1 MTHTVGYLRN
11 IRWRLGR
18 ESQTAPPVTEGEAA
32 MATGP
37 FVGTSGPADG
47 IKTDS
52 ALGGAALPAL
62 PGYPRQVPTLAV
74 VGAGPKGIAIAAKAR
89 ALAAAGLPAPRVV
102 LVDRGEVAGN
112 WSGRQG
118 YTNGL
123 LPLGTPP
130 EKDVG
135 YPYAANWGDASADV
149 VAAMAEYSW
158 QRHLIRHGVY
168 SDWVDRGRMRPTH
181 RQWCAYLREVAEV
194 AEAEI
199 VSGVV
204 TGLEVADGDRWEVTL
219 EAGDAIAADGVVIT
233 GAGPAITVPGQPRDH
248 TRVLDGRTYW
258 LAAHELQ
265 RERAL
270 NVCVVGSGE
279 TAASVVIDLLK
290 RCHKHSAIDVLTT
303 RGVLYSRGE
312 SYDENRFYSDPG
324 DWPRLAEAH
333 RREFLDRTD
342 RGVFSLQAEA
352 TLNQARGFRALA
364 GRAVAVEAREQ
375 DVIVTIGY
383 GEERERVA
391 YDAVVVA
398 IGFDGRWF
406 EALLGDA
413 ASSRYQEALGGGGL
427 ERHIGLDLSVA
438 GLAPLHLPVMA
449 GLAQGP
455 GFPNLS
461 CLGLLSDRV
470 LRRYVAVK
478 QTGALVP
485 ERRELA

>member
-1 MTHTVGYLRN
+1 
-11 IRWRLGR
+11 
-18 ESQTAPPVTEGEAA
+18 
-32 MATGP
+32 
-37 FVGTSGPADG
+37 
-47 IKTDS
+47 
-52 ALGGAALPAL
+52 
-62 PGYPRQVPTLAV
+62 
-74 VGAGPKGIAIAAKAR
+74 
-89 ALAAAGLPAPRVV
+89 LPAPRVV

-118 YTNGL
+118 YTSGL

-135 YPYAANWGDASADV
+135 YPYAASWGGASADV
-149 VAAMAEYSW
+149 VAAMAQYSW

-168 SDWVDRGRMRPTH
+168 SDWVDRGRLRPTH
-181 RQWCAYLREVAEV
+181 REWSTYLREVAEL

-199 VSGVV
+199 VRGVV
-204 TGLEVADGDRWEVTL
+204 TGLEITGGDRWEVTL
-219 EAGDAIAADGVVIT
+219 EAGGALTADGVVIT

-248 TRVLDGRTYW
+248 PRVLDGRTYW
-258 LAAHELQ
+258 LAAHKLA
-265 RERAL
+265 RERAV

-290 RCHKHSAIDVLTT
+290 RCHRHSTIDVLAT

-312 SYDENRFYSDPG
+312 SYDENRFYSDPS
-324 DWPRLAEAH
+324 DWPHLAEAN
-333 RREFLDRTD
+333 RREFLERTD

-364 GRAVAVEAREQ
+364 GRAAAVQAREH
-375 DVIVTIGY
+375 DVIVTIAY
-383 GEERERVA
+383 DDERERVA

-398 IGFDGRWF
+398 IGFDGRGF
-406 EALLGDA
+406 EALLGERA
-413 ASSRYQEALGGGGL
+413 TARYSEALGDGEL
-427 ERHIGLDLSVA
+427 RRHISRDLSVA

-461 CLGLLSDRV
+461 CLGLLSDRI
-470 LRRYVAVK
+470 LGRYVAASG
-478 QTGALVP
+478 TRALAP
-485 ERRELA
+485 EGRQRA

>member
-1 MTHTVGYLRN
+1 M
-11 IRWRLGR
+11 
-18 ESQTAPPVTEGEAA
+18 
-32 MATGP
+32 
-37 FVGTSGPADG
+37 
-47 IKTDS
+47 
-52 ALGGAALPAL
+52 
-62 PGYPRQVPTLAV
+62 LAV
-74 VGAGPKGIAIAAKAR
+74 VGAGPKGLAIAAKAR

-118 YTNGL
+118 YTSGL

-135 YPYAANWGDASADV
+135 YPYAASWGEASAGV

-168 SDWVDRGRMRPTH
+168 GDWVDRGRVRPAH
-181 RQWCAYLREVAEV
+181 RQWSAYLRDVAEV
-194 AEAEI
+194 ARAEI
-199 VSGVV
+199 VRDVV
-204 TGLEVADGDRWEVTL
+204 TGLEITDGDRWQVTL

-248 TRVLDGRTYW
+248 SRVLDGRSYW

-265 RERAL
+265 HEHAL
-270 NVCVVGSGE
+270 NVCVIGSGE
-279 TAASVVIDLLK
+279 TAASVVIDLLM
-290 RCHKHSAIDVLTT
+290 RFHKHSTIDVLTT

-312 SYDENRFYSDPG
+312 SYDENRFYSDPA
-324 DWPRLAEAH
+324 DWPSLAEAH
-333 RREFLDRTD
+333 RREFLVRTD

-352 TLNQARGFRALA
+352 ALNQARGFRALA
-364 GRAVAVEAREQ
+364 GRAAAIEAREH
-375 DVIVTIGY
+375 DVIVTIAY

-406 EALLGDA
+406 KTLLGKDA
-413 ASSRYQEALGGGGL
+413 GARYRDALGGGEL
-427 ERHIGLDLSVA
+427 ERVIDVDLSVS
-438 GLAPLHLPVMA
+438 GLAPPLHLPVMA

-461 CLGLLSDRV
+461 CLGLLSDRI
-470 LRRYVAVK
+470 LRRYVAINDGG
-478 QTGALVP
+478 TLAP

>member
-1 MTHTVGYLRN
+1 M
-11 IRWRLGR
+11 
-18 ESQTAPPVTEGEAA
+18 
-32 MATGP
+32 
-37 FVGTSGPADG
+37 
-47 IKTDS
+47 
-52 ALGGAALPAL
+52 
-62 PGYPRQVPTLAV
+62 LAV

-135 YPYAANWGDASADV
+135 YPYAAGWGDVSADV
-149 VAAMAEYSW
+149 VAAMAGYSW
-158 QRHLIRHGVY
+158 QRHLIRHGAY

-181 RQWCAYLREVAEV
+181 RQWSAYLREVADA

-199 VSGVV
+199 VSGTV
-204 TGLEVADGDRWEVTL
+204 TGLEVAGGDRWEVRL
-219 EAGDAIAADGVVIT
+219 AAGDAIAADGVVMT
-233 GAGPAITVPGQPRDH
+233 GAGPAITVPGQPRAH
-248 TRVLDGRTYW
+248 RRVLDGRTYW
-258 LAAHELQ
+258 LAAHELH

-270 NVCVVGSGE
+270 NVCVIGSGE
-279 TAASVVIDLLK
+279 TAASVVIDLVK
-290 RCHKHSAIDVLTT
+290 RCHKHSAIDVLTA

-312 SYDENRFYSDPG
+312 SYDENRLYSDPA

-333 RREFLDRTD
+333 RREFLERTD

-352 TLNQARGFRALA
+352 ALNQARGFRTLA
-364 GRAVAVEAREQ
+364 GRAAALQARDQ
-375 DVIVTIGY
+375 DVIVTIAY

-406 EALLGDA
+406 EALLGEDA
-413 ASSRYQEALGGGGL
+413 GARYRDALGGGEL
-427 ERHIGLDLSVA
+427 ERVIDVDLSVS
-438 GLAPLHLPVMA
+438 GLAPPLHLPVMA

-461 CLGLLSDRV
+461 CLGLLSDRI
-470 LRRYVAVK
+470 LRRYVAIK
-478 QTGALVP
+478 DGGALAS

>member
-1 MTHTVGYLRN
+1 V
-11 IRWRLGR
+11 
-18 ESQTAPPVTEGEAA
+18 S
-32 MATGP
+32 
-37 FVGTSGPADG
+37 
-47 IKTDS
+47 
-52 ALGGAALPAL
+52 
-62 PGYPRQVPTLAV
+62 TLAV

-102 LVDRGEVAGN
+102 LIDRGEVAGN

-118 YTNGL
+118 YTSGL

-135 YPYAANWGDASADV
+135 YPYAASWGDASADV
-149 VAAMAEYSW
+149 VAAMAGYSW
-158 QRHLIRHGVY
+158 QRHLIRHGAY

-181 RQWCAYLREVAEV
+181 RQWSAYLREVADA

-199 VSGVV
+199 ISGVV
-204 TGLEVADGDRWEVTL
+204 NGLEVSGGGRWEVTL
-219 EAGDAIAADGVVIT
+219 EAGDAIVADGVVLT

-248 TRVLDGRTYW
+248 PRVLDGRSYW
-258 LAAHELQ
+258 LAVRGLH

-270 NVCVVGSGE
+270 NICVVGSGE
-279 TAASVVIDLLK
+279 TAASVVIDLAK
-290 RCHKHSAIDVLTT
+290 RGHKHSAIDVLTV

-312 SYDENRFYSDPG
+312 SYDENRFYSDPA

-333 RREFLDRTD
+333 RREFLQRTD

-352 TLNQARGFRALA
+352 ALNAARGFRALA
-364 GRAVAVEAREQ
+364 GRAAAIEAREH
-375 DVIVTIGY
+375 DVVVTIAY
-383 GEERERVA
+383 GDERERVA

-406 EALLGDA
+406 EALLGKDA
-413 ASSRYQEALGGGGL
+413 GARYRDALGGGEL
-427 ERHIGLDLSVA
+427 ERVIDADLSVS
-438 GLAPLHLPVMA
+438 GLAPPLHLPVMA

-461 CLGLLSDRV
+461 CLGLLSDRI
-470 LRRYVAVK
+470 LRRYVASSDA
-478 QTGALVP
+478 GALLP
-485 ERRELA
+485 ERREHG

>member
-1 MTHTVGYLRN
+1 
-11 IRWRLGR
+11 
-18 ESQTAPPVTEGEAA
+18 
-32 MATGP
+32 
-37 FVGTSGPADG
+37 
-47 IKTDS
+47 
-52 ALGGAALPAL
+52 
-62 PGYPRQVPTLAV
+62 

-89 ALAAAGLPAPRVV
+89 ALADAGLPAPRVV

-112 WSGRQG
+112 WNGRQG
-118 YTNGL
+118 YTSGL

-135 YPYAANWGDASADV
+135 YPYAASWGEASAGV

-168 SDWVDRGRMRPTH
+168 ADWVDRGRMRPAH
-181 RQWCAYLREVAEV
+181 RQWSAYLREVAE
-194 AEAEI
+194 AAQAEI
-199 VSGVV
+199 VRGVV
-204 TGLEVADGDRWEVTL
+204 TGLEITGGDRWEVTL

-233 GAGPAITVPGQPRDH
+233 GAGPAITVPGQPADH
-248 TRVLDGRTYW
+248 SRVLDGRTYW
-258 LAAHELQ
+258 LAAHEL
-265 RERAL
+265 EGGHAL
-270 NVCVVGSGE
+270 NVCVIGSGE
-279 TAASVVIDLLK
+279 TAASVVIDLL
-290 RCHKHSAIDVLTT
+290 RRSGKHSTIDVLTT

-333 RREFLDRTD
+333 RREFLVRTD

-352 TLNQARGFRALA
+352 VLNQARGLRTLA
-364 GRAVAVEAREQ
+364 GRAAAIEAREH
-375 DVIVTIGY
+375 DVIVTIAY

-406 EALLGDA
+406 EALLNANAISQYRDA
-413 ASSRYQEALGGGGL
+413 IGRGEL
-427 ERHIGLDLSVA
+427 ERHIDLDLSVA

-461 CLGLLSDRV
+461 CLGLLSDRI
-470 LRRYVAVK
+470 LRRYVAIK
-478 QTGALVP
+478 QAGAAAP
-485 ERRELA
+485 ERRGLA